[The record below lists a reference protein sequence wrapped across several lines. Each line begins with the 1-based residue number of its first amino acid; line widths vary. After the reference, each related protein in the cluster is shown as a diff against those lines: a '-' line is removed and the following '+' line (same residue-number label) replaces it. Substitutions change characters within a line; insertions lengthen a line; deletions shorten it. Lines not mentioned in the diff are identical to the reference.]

1 MKIADPENANEIN
14 RIMLRKGSLLVQL
27 FCAFNLRGATSGT
40 VCGEREKRNDTK
52 VCHRKFYFIA
62 HHQIH

>member
-40 VCGEREKRNDTK
+40 VCGERERRATILKCVIVN
-52 VCHRKFYFIA
+52 FIL
-62 HHQIH
+62 